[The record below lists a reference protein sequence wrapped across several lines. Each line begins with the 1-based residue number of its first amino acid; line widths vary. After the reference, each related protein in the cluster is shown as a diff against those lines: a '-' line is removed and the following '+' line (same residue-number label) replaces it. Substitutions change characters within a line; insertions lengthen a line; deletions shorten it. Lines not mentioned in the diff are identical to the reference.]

1 MSTKSEFY
9 SALSAASAQSDAWP
23 SPTVSAAVSFGLSA
37 TVFIAAIVLTMRRPA
52 HAVQHHNMIPFNDL
66 KAGGEDREPT

>member
-1 MSTKSEFY
+1 MSTRSEFY
-9 SALSAASAQSDAWP
+9 SALSADSERSDVWL

-52 HAVQHHNMIPFNDL
+52 KAVQHHNMIPFNDA
-66 KAGGEDREPT
+66 KAGEEDREPT